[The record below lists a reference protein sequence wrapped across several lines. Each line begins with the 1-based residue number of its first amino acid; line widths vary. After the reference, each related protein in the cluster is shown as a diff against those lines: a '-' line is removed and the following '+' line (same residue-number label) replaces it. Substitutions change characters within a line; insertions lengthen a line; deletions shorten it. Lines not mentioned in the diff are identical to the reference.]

1 MELCSQELCTGCMAC
16 YNACNHNAIKLLA
29 DKEGFLRPQIDTN
42 YCVNCGQCSSSCP
55 ILTEKNL
62 YGRIPTSVYATW
74 AQDKSTVLKSSS
86 GGVFTLMANYVLKQH
101 GVIFGAKFDE
111 KTKSVIHVQIESLD
125 QLYLL
130 QGSKYVQSCV
140 GKTYSSCRSH
150 LKQGR
155 KVLFVGTPCQ
165 IAGLLSYLKGKYIEN
180 LYTVDLVC
188 HGVPSPMIF
197 SKYLSYLEN
206 VYQSQVANFNFRDKR
221 WSWNRFNVKCSFQNG
236 KVYYGTWEEDPYLR
250 GFLRELFLR
259 PSCHNCKFSEPRR
272 YSDITLGDFWGFKER
287 QKEKMNLDKGVSLV
301 LVNTEKGENIFRASE
316 GKAVCYSRDYK
327 DAIDTQQALRKCFP
341 PSPLR
346 EKFWGD
352 YNKMSFVYLLN
363 KYCYPNALPFTK
375 KIKYRIGHLAVYK
388 VFIDLIKM
396 IKHKINNHV

>member
-62 YGRIPTSVYATW
+62 CGRIPTSVYATW
-74 AQDKSTVLKSSS
+74 AQDKCTVLKSSS
-86 GGVFTLMANYVLKQH
+86 GGVFTLLANYVLKQH

-130 QGSKYVQSCV
+130 QGSKYVQSFV
-140 GKTYSSCRSH
+140 GKTYLSCRSH

-206 VYQSQVANFNFRDKR
+206 VYQSQVIDFNFRDKR

-327 DAIDTQQALRKCFP
+327 DAIDAQQALRKCFP

-346 EKFWGD
+346 EKFWED
-352 YNKMSFVYLLN
+352 YNKMSFVDMLN